1 MVISGDAIMNDM
13 VSKVVRFYDLVVK
26 YAILLFLTFIA
37 LTLFS
42 NVFFRYVLYSAFTWA
57 EELTLFVLIWIAG
70 LAARPALKAAEFIN
84 IDFLPERLKTHAPAL
99 GIVMELVAQLVIL
112 IYSSVITVAGIEL
125 CIRVLPQQ
133 SSMLGISMAIP
144 YAAIPFAGANMVLT
158 SLGHVVQTVR
168 RVPEG
173 ETTP

>member
-1 MVISGDAIMNDM
+1 MAITGGASMNGL
-13 VSKVVRFYDLVVK
+13 VNKVVCFYDLVVK
-26 YAILLFLTFIA
+26 YTILLFLTFIA

-70 LAARPALKAAEFIN
+70 LAARPALKGAEFIN
-84 IDFLPERLKTHAPAL
+84 IDFLPERLKTHSPVL
-99 GIVMELVAQLVIL
+99 GIVMELIAQVVIL

-144 YAAIPFAGANMVLT
+144 YAAIPFAGTNMFLT
-158 SLGHVVQTVR
+158 SLGHVVQIVR
-168 RVPEG
+168 RIPEG